1 MKRII
6 SLSAVVL
13 LTVLAIQAPQA
24 VGLAKP
30 EAAEAVGPVNVIIDT
45 DIQADTDDVGALTM
59 LHSLADNGEANIL
72 GVTVNTSS
80 TWGPQAVDAI
90 NTYHGR
96 PNIPIG
102 QYRGPDFNP
111 TAAAGNYPEALAT
124 EFPQDLASGANAE
137 NATSMLRRLL
147 AGQPDDSVV
156 IVATGFLNN
165 LKELMNSG
173 PDGYSSLNGVDLI
186 DLKVNRLS
194 VMGGYY
200 PSGVDGFNW
209 WYDKAS
215 AARVINDWPGQII
228 YSGLGAS
235 VGTGTRLATETP
247 ATNPS
252 RRAYAIFP
260 GATTARPS
268 WDQIAT
274 LVAVRGLGSL
284 FGEVTGS
291 HSYNQ
296 TDGQNTFVTSPNE
309 GHSYLTQSVSDS
321 ALATVIENLMVQA
334 PAGSEGTLLANG
346 VYRLNLV
353 HSGKPLEVAECSST
367 GAIQQATW
375 VNTNCQ
381 MWRLTAVGGG
391 YYKVESVAT
400 GEVIDVW
407 SFSTAD
413 GASVVQHSWLNGANQ
428 KWAFRSV
435 DGGNYSIANLNSGK
449 FLDLPYASTA
459 DGVAIWQYRWL
470 DGANQKFQITYLGP

>member
-6 SLSAVVL
+6 SLGVVAL
-13 LTVLAIQAPQA
+13 LAVLALQASQVGGLMEPQ
-24 VGLAKP
+24 
-30 EAAEAVGPVNVIIDT
+30 AAEAVGPVNVIIDT
-45 DIQADTDDVGALTM
+45 DIQGDTDDVGALAM

-72 GVTVNTSS
+72 GVTVDTSS

-96 PNIPIG
+96 PDIPIG
-102 QYRGPDFNP
+102 QYRGPAFNP
-111 TAAAGNYPEALAT
+111 TPPAGNYPHALAT

-137 NATSMLRRLL
+137 NATTMLRRLL
-147 AGQPDDSVV
+147 ASQPDDSVV
-156 IVATGFLNN
+156 IVAIGFLNN
-165 LKELMNSG
+165 LRELMNSG
-173 PDGYSSLNGVDLI
+173 PDGYSSLNGMDLI

-200 PSGVDGFNW
+200 PGGIDGFNW

-215 AARVINDWPGQII
+215 AARVINDWPGRII

-235 VGTGTRLATETP
+235 IGTGTRLATETP

-260 GATTARPS
+260 GATTPRPS
-268 WDQIAT
+268 WDQVST
-274 LVAVRGLGSL
+274 LVAVRGLGAL

-296 TDGQNTFVTSPNE
+296 TTGENTFVTSPNS

-321 ALATVIENLMVQA
+321 ALATVIEDLMVQA
-334 PAGSEGTLLANG
+334 PAGSGGTLTDG
-346 VYRLNLV
+346 VYRLDLV
-353 HSGKPLEVAECSST
+353 HSGKPLEVAGCSNT

-381 MWRLTAVGGG
+381 KWRLSSVGGG
-391 YYKVESVAT
+391 FYKIESVAT
-400 GEVIDVW
+400 GRVIDVW
-407 SFSTAD
+407 NFSTAD
-413 GASVVQHSWLNGANQ
+413 GATVVQHPWLDGANQKWAFEPVGGGDYRIVNLHSGKVLDLPYAYTTDGVAIWQYHWLNGANQ
-428 KWAFRSV
+428 K
-435 DGGNYSIANLNSGK
+435 
-449 FLDLPYASTA
+449 
-459 DGVAIWQYRWL
+459 
-470 DGANQKFQITYLGP
+470 FQVTQLGP